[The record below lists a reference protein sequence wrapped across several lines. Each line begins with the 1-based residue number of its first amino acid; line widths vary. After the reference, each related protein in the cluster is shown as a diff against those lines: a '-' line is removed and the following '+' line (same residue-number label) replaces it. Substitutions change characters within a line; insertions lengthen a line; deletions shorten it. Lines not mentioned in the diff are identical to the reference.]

1 MIAPGLLRRRCLG
14 PAASCTKL
22 LSCSGYHLKNQQ
34 KGNVRSLTCRAST
47 ARRVS
52 LHRAPL
58 SRELVVRRCRRALV
72 RSSGERRISR
82 ISERPAE
89 RLPFRQVRRTAV
101 LLVGKALQ
109 LRVSLLGIV
118 DINIVA
124 ADLHRHDRKLRHLGY
139 IEGS

>member
-1 MIAPGLLRRRCLG
+1 M
-14 PAASCTKL
+14 
-22 LSCSGYHLKNQQ
+22 
-34 KGNVRSLTCRAST
+34 
-47 ARRVS
+47 
-52 LHRAPL
+52 
-58 SRELVVRRCRRALV
+58 RRCRRALV

-89 RLPFRQVRRTAV
+89 RLPFRQVRRNGGTARR
-101 LLVGKALQ
+101 LGAK

-124 ADLHRHDRKLRHLGY
+124 ADLHRHDRKLRRLGY